1 MASGSTGAGADLVV
15 DLSRL
20 ASASLAAA
28 GGKAL
33 NLGRLVAAGFQVP
46 PGFCLTTAA
55 YRKAAPT
62 GLDTI
67 AARLDGVGSEGT
79 ETSDGGS
86 GLEDD
91 DRDGLARQAREA
103 VLAAPVPPDVE
114 AAIREAYAA
123 MGGGPVAVRSS
134 ATAEDL
140 PFASFAGQQDSFMDV
155 VGADAVVQA
164 VRRCWASLWTD
175 RAVAYRTTNGI
186 SHREVGLA
194 VVIQR
199 MVDAATAGVLFTANP
214 VTGTR
219 TQTVIDASAGPGQQ
233 VVSGA
238 VNPDHFVVETA
249 SGRILQQPQDTPPS
263 LADAQLRELTS
274 LGDDAQRLFGAPQDV
289 EWVVDGAGKAW
300 LTQSRPITTLYPL
313 PEDDPFTGQAGT
325 DGTASAIAGTDAR
338 VYLCGTLMQGLTR
351 PITPMGLH
359 VLALMRGNNNG
370 PWKTVNPGLRMY
382 VDLTPILRNKSGRDL
397 MARMLPLADGRSAA
411 ILPALLEDPRFS
423 AARPP
428 RRKSKANTAP
438 ARTQAKG
445 AQGTQSLGVFL
456 GIIPGMV
463 RALLWPDRELR
474 RARRYQ
480 DRLAARLALPLP
492 ATAARRLQ
500 HTEDILATSING
512 LIQATLPAPSVGY
525 LMLAVARRLLRGIA
539 EPRELEAVL
548 RGLPRNV
555 TTIMDLELWH
565 LAVSLGADPESRR
578 AFTELTP
585 GELADRYRAGTL
597 PAPAQS
603 GIQEFL
609 SQYGHR
615 AVAEID
621 LGMPRWSEKPEH
633 ILGMIANYLRVEDP
647 EQAPD
652 RQFTRAA
659 EHAET
664 RISELVER
672 AGAKSRLRGRLVALC
687 LRRTR
692 QLSGLRELPKFCIVL
707 VMAEM
712 HRQLREVGTEL
723 AGNGTIGDAGDVF
736 FLDFDELRVGLRG
749 ADLKGIVARRRRLYD
764 VELRRRRIPRLLLS
778 DGTDVEA
785 EMMAAAAALPQQAA
799 DDRLTGTPAS
809 AGTATGKAR
818 VIMDPVGARLE
829 PGEILVAPS
838 TDPGWTPLFM
848 TAGALVME
856 MGGVV
861 SHGAV
866 VAREYG
872 IPAVVGVA
880 DATTRLRD
888 GQNVTVDGA
897 AGTVTW

>member
-1 MASGSTGAGADLVV
+1 MASGSAGAGADLVA

-20 ASASLAAA
+20 GSASLATV

-33 NLGRLVAAGFQVP
+33 NLGRLVAADFPVP

-55 YRKAAPT
+55 YRIAAPA
-62 GLDTI
+62 GLDAI
-67 AARLDGVGSEGT
+67 AARLDGAGSAGA

-86 GLEDD
+86 GLPDD
-91 DRDGLARQAREA
+91 HRDGLARQAREA

-155 VGADAVVQA
+155 DGADAVVQA

-249 SGRILQQPQDTPPS
+249 SGRILQQPTNAPS
-263 LADAQLRELTS
+263 LTDTQLHELTS

-289 EWVVDGAGKAW
+289 EWVIDGGGKAW

-313 PEDDPFTGQAGT
+313 PEDDPFTGQSGT
-325 DGTASAIAGTDAR
+325 DSVGGAGSAASGADGTDTR

-397 MARMLPLADGRSAA
+397 MARMLPLADGRSAV
-411 ILPALLEDPRFS
+411 ILPALLDDPRFS

-428 RRKSKANTAP
+428 RRTSKANTAP
-438 ARTQAKG
+438 ARAQAKG
-445 AQGTQSLGVFL
+445 AQGTQGLGVFL

-480 DRLAARLALPLP
+480 DRLAARFALPLP
-492 ATAARRLQ
+492 ATATRRLQ
-500 HTEDILATSING
+500 HTEDILATSINS
-512 LIQATLPAPSVGY
+512 LIQATLPGPSLGY
-525 LMLAVARRLLRGIA
+525 LMLALARGLLRGIA

-548 RGLPRNV
+548 RGLPHNV
-555 TTIMDLELWH
+555 TTNMDLELWH
-565 LAVSLGADPESRR
+565 LAVSLGGNPESRR
-578 AFTELTP
+578 AFSELTP
-585 GELADRYRAGTL
+585 GELTGRYRAGTL

-603 GIQEFL
+603 GLRQFL

-633 ILGMIANYLRVEDP
+633 ILGMISNYLRVEDP

-652 RQFTRAA
+652 RQFARAA

-664 RISELVER
+664 RISELVQR

-712 HRQLREVGTEL
+712 HRQLTEVGAEL

-749 ADLKGIVARRRRLYD
+749 GGPEGNCRPPPEAVRRRTAAPAHSAPPAF
-764 VELRRRRIPRLLLS
+764 RRHRRGGCHDGGGRRPAPTGCGRPADGDTRVGRHRHRKSQGDHGPRGCPP
-778 DGTDVEA
+778 GTRGN
-785 EMMAAAAALPQQAA
+785 PG
-799 DDRLTGTPAS
+799 GT
-809 AGTATGKAR
+809 
-818 VIMDPVGARLE
+818 L
-829 PGEILVAPS
+829 
-838 TDPGWTPLFM
+838 
-848 TAGALVME
+848 
-856 MGGVV
+856 
-861 SHGAV
+861 H
-866 VAREYG
+866 
-872 IPAVVGVA
+872 
-880 DATTRLRD
+880 
-888 GQNVTVDGA
+888 
-897 AGTVTW
+897 